1 MTVQL
6 RELAPYEDDRGNRV
20 EYEGPP
26 VADVAIKFG
35 GENNRLVVA
44 ADARLMALSIDFDCN
59 EGVAEIGGSA
69 GPRFAAAIRV
79 GEQAVVKI
87 GRNVS
92 ATTKVAMSAAEGA
105 TITIGDDVMFASDV
119 QVRCDDG
126 HPIFDVRTGQRV
138 NISSSITISPHVWLG
153 LRSTVLGGVTI
164 GPGTVVGLGS
174 IVTKDLPNNVIAVGT
189 PAKIVRRDIAWERP
203 HLTLTRPYFKPD
215 SSTVK
220 VSKRYWAQTVDP
232 AAPSARQNS
241 LLRTAPG
248 APVARQ
254 APTEVLLTSTMSRD
268 ARLTVELAERVVIS
282 R

>member
-26 VADVAIKFG
+26 VTGVVIKFG

-59 EGVAEIGGSA
+59 EGVAEIGGSS

-79 GEQAVVKI
+79 GQQAVVTI

-92 ATTKVAMSAAEGA
+92 ATTKVAMSAAEG
-105 TITIGDDVMFASDV
+105 TSITIGEDVMFASDV

-126 HPIFDVRTGQRV
+126 HPIFDVSTGRRV
-138 NISSSITISPHVWLG
+138 NVSRSITIGPHVWLG
-153 LRSTVLGGVTI
+153 LRATVLGGVTI
-164 GPGTVVGLGS
+164 GAGTVVGLGS
-174 IVTKDLPNNVIAVGT
+174 IVTKDLPNNVIAAGS

-203 HLTLTRPYFKPD
+203 HLTLQRPYFKPD

-220 VSKRYWAQTVDP
+220 VSKRYWKLTAGDR
-232 AAPSARQNS
+232 AASPPPRAPRIRRW
-241 LLRTAPG
+241 LR
-248 APVARQ
+248 
-254 APTEVLLTSTMSRD
+254 
-268 ARLTVELAERVVIS
+268 RLRAKLG
-282 R
+282 